1 MKPNVGN
8 ADRVV
13 RILIGL
19 GLFSLLFLL
28 DGNARWFG
36 ILGVVPIGTAFLR
49 WCPAYDLVGVNTGA
63 PGDKRAS

>member
-8 ADRVV
+8 TDRVV

-19 GLFSLLFLL
+19 GLFSLFFLL
-28 DGNARWFG
+28 DGNARWIG

-49 WCPAYDLVGVNTGA
+49 WGPADGLIGINTGA
-63 PGDKRAS
+63 PGDKRTP

>member
-28 DGNARWFG
+28 EGNAKWFG
-36 ILGVVPIGTAFLR
+36 LIGLVPLLTGTLRYCPLYAVLGLDT
-49 WCPAYDLVGVNTGA
+49 CPAGLKQV
-63 PGDKRAS
+63 